1 MSSEVLSKK
10 PEDKTRSPRPLFR
23 RPDVSNI
30 QWYHLVLGAI
40 AIAALIYFNMQTNG
54 VFLSQ
59 RNLTLLLKQAAILG
73 VVSAGMVVLIIA
85 RQIDLSAGMAV
96 YLVSVVVAQLSVT
109 HGLPLP
115 IAVGSGLATGLLL
128 GVFQGLMVARFAIPA
143 FIVTLAGSMIF
154 KGIGYVWTNATA
166 IGQAPQNLIWFSEG
180 YIPPALSAVMIGI
193 TAALGIWLTVRRG
206 KKLSRW
212 ETRSFGTIRQV
223 AIIAVISGLAIW
235 VTLGY
240 NGLPM
245 AVLIAG
251 IAVFSVSFLLS
262 STPFGRGIYAVGG
275 NPQAAHLAGLR
286 VPSFLFKS
294 FILMGV
300 VYGIA
305 GVLMT
310 ARLGGAAP
318 TAGQL
323 LELDA
328 IAAAVIGGTSF
339 AGGIGAIPGALL
351 GALLLTGIDNV
362 MSLMNVSSFL
372 QMVIKGSI
380 LLAAVWFDLMV
391 RAKRKK

>member
-1 MSSEVLSKK
+1 MSSEVLNKK
-10 PEDKTRSPRPLFR
+10 PEDTERPARPLFR
-23 RPDVSNI
+23 RPDLSNLR
-30 QWYHLVLGAI
+30 WYHLVLGAI
-40 AIAALIYFNMQTNG
+40 VIAALIYFNMQTNG

-85 RQIDLSAGMAV
+85 RQIDLSAGMSV

-109 HGLPLP
+109 YGLPL
-115 IAVGSGLATGLLL
+115 IVAVLAGVATGLLL
-128 GVFQGLMVARFAIPA
+128 GIFQGFMVARFAIPA

-154 KGIGYVWTNATA
+154 QGIGYVWTNATA
-166 IGQAPQNLIWFSEG
+166 IGPVDQQLIWFSEG
-180 YIPPALSAVMIGI
+180 YIPPAVSAIGI
-193 TAALGIWLTVRRG
+193 AVIAVIAIWRTVRRG
-206 KKLSRW
+206 AKLSRW
-212 ETRSFGTIRQV
+212 ETRGFSTVREV
-223 AIIAVISGLAIW
+223 AVIGAISALAIW

-251 IAVFSVSFLLS
+251 IAIFAISFLLS

-286 VPSFLFKS
+286 VPSYLFRAFL
-294 FILMGV
+294 LMGA

-310 ARLGGAAP
+310 ARLGSAAP
-318 TAGQL
+318 TAGAL

-339 AGGIGAIPGALL
+339 AGGVGAIPGAML

-391 RAKRKK
+391 RSRRRK

>member
-10 PEDKTRSPRPLFR
+10 PDNKTRPSKPLFR
-23 RPDVSNI
+23 RPSMRNI

-40 AIAALIYFNMQTNG
+40 AVAALIYFNMQTGG

-109 HGLPLP
+109 HGFPIP
-115 IAVGSGLATGLLL
+115 IAVGAGLATGLLL
-128 GVFQGLMVARFAIPA
+128 GLFQGLMVARFAIPA

-166 IGQAPQNLIWFSEG
+166 IGPVPQNLIWFSEG
-180 YIPPALSAVMIGI
+180 YIPPILSALLIGL
-193 TAALGIWLTVRRG
+193 TAAFGIWLTVRRG
-206 KKLSRW
+206 AKLSRW
-212 ETRSFGTIRQV
+212 ETGGFGTVRQV
-223 AIIAVISGLAIW
+223 VIIAVISGLGIW
-235 VTLGY
+235 IALGY

-251 IAVFSVSFLLS
+251 IAVSSVSFLLS
-262 STPFGRGIYAVGG
+262 STPFGRGVYAVGG

-286 VPSFLFKS
+286 VPSFLFRS
-294 FILMGV
+294 FILMGA

-391 RAKRKK
+391 RAKRK

>member
-1 MSSEVLSKK
+1 MSTEPLSRVQQ
-10 PEDKTRSPRPLFR
+10 DARPPADTKSRASFFAGLR
-23 RPDVSNI
+23 
-30 QWYHLVLGAI
+30 WYHVALGLGVLV
-40 AIAALIYFNMQTNG
+40 ALVFFNSQTDG

-73 VVSAGMVVLIIA
+73 VVSAGMVVLIVG

-109 HGLPLP
+109 FGLPLWLAVAAG
-115 IAVGSGLATGLLL
+115 IAVGLLL
-128 GVFQGLMVARFAIPA
+128 GAFQGFMVARFAIPA
-143 FIVTLAGSMIF
+143 FVVTLAGSMIF
-154 KGIGYVWTNATA
+154 KGVGYTWTNATA
-166 IGQAPQNLIWFSEG
+166 IGPVPQELIWFSEG
-180 YIPPALSAVMIGI
+180 FIPPVASAILIAAVGALAVWSA
-193 TAALGIWLTVRRG
+193 VRRG
-206 KKLSRW
+206 VQLRRW
-212 ETRSFGTIRQV
+212 EHREYATVRKV
-223 AIIAVISGLAIW
+223 AVVVLLAGAGMW
-235 VTLGY
+235 LALGY
-240 NGLPM
+240 NGMPM

-251 IAVFSVSFLLS
+251 ITVFGVSLLLS
-262 STPFGRGIYAVGG
+262 STRFGRGVYAVGG
-275 NPQAAHLAGLR
+275 NPQAAHLAGLK
-286 VPSFLFKS
+286 VPRFLLKS
-294 FILMGV
+294 FVLMGAI
-300 VYGIA
+300 YGIA

-339 AGGIGAIPGALL
+339 AGGIGRIPGALL

-372 QMVIKGSI
+372 QMVIKGTI

-391 RAKRKK
+391 RNKRKK